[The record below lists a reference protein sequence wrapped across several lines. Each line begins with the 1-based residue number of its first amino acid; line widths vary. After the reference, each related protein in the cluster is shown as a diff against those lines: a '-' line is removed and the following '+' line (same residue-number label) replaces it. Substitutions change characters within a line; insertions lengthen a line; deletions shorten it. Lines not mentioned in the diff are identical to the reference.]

1 MCSAASSMSITRS
14 QPDESR
20 FPRPTGLRQASVAN
34 CDTIQLVPLVRLDRP
49 LGALDRDQLTAF
61 DKELRYALA
70 LD

>member
-1 MCSAASSMSITRS
+1 
-14 QPDESR
+14 
-20 FPRPTGLRQASVAN
+20 LRQASVAN

-49 LGALDRDQLTAF
+49 LGALDRDQLTAL